1 MQGKFIK
8 RLIIIFAAIFAGV
21 FLYFIFRGP
30 YLSNSAKRII
40 IPVLE
45 NATQERIIIDNAVVN
60 AFPFY
65 IQAKGLKM
73 FDRDG
78 NRLLLVTRARAYID
92 LLGLLTGDIK
102 IRKLTVKEPNLT
114 VDEEELKRIM
124 GSAKAAPGQEEK
136 YKVSLKNI
144 ELSDGKF
151 SFNNAKGLTVSGKGL
166 SFEMSTKKTVTA
178 QMLLDEITLSS
189 PDITEIKGGLDGKFN
204 MEKDRIDIDEIKVK
218 SSRSNLNA
226 KGWIRLA
233 EGLIIK
239 DGSFTGNAEI
249 YEDTVRKFLNLKTEK
264 EGMLSFEGRV
274 DMAAKDGSS
283 LPVFT
288 VDLKTDS
295 RFYLETLMEILKV
308 KDNFTGKVSVKG
320 KIKGTFPELTGD
332 GAGGLEKAM
341 LETLPIDSAEGKLKY
356 ENKKFSLKEFTAR
369 TYGGELRKGDASIS
383 IPEADYS
390 VAADISGI
398 SSPEFFKYIG
408 WEPPFPQGQL
418 GGHFKLTHIR
428 GGNIAVTA
436 NVNYLNTSKTEGDV
450 LNRLQRIKGDLDLK
464 ENVLEISNAVFS
476 TAASNLSLDG
486 ILDFDN
492 NIMWLDLLLESKDA
506 SDLTVPYYSKLSAPV
521 RFAGAA
527 KGPLKD
533 PEISGKLE
541 SVTGSVHGIMFTK
554 ASADLKYRVR
564 SLAVNNL
571 NITHGKSSCAA
582 SGTIEFRGAKGLFSF
597 KDPSYKAKA
606 LVKDID
612 IKPFISA
619 LYKDIPVTGT
629 ASGSLEYEGD
639 SENYIAKGNL
649 VAVESMV
656 YGQQFTRI
664 TVNAAM
670 DPKGIDFNSVTAQN
684 GDSALTAKG
693 TLSFD
698 KKFSL
703 SASSDKMHLYDINMF
718 KDYPVDATFSMDIK
732 GSGAV
737 EKPDM
742 KFSMRIID
750 SMFRG
755 IHTGLGEVTGEM
767 KEKNITAKG
776 VLLNGAVSADARV
789 SLSKNIAWDVDVD
802 VHRGRYDFL
811 LAGFYKNV
819 PKDLAL
825 SLGGNAKINGEGK
838 NYSLSSKFNF
848 FNLTLYGYD
857 FRNSKDVVLNFAD
870 NMLLIKSLSLTG
882 DNGELSAEGDLSP
895 GRQFNVKVK
904 GNLNLAPLKAF
915 SDKLVSLRGQGMLD
929 LVVSGFWEK
938 PEITGDVNINDAIA
952 SLKEYPYKVGPVNGT
967 LFLKRDRATFDS
979 VQAGFGGGTA
989 VMSGVVYVQELSVK
1003 RIYVSS
1009 QLSGINIRPVEK
1021 VSATVD
1027 GRLFYEM
1034 SPKGSTLSGNI
1045 DIIKARYEKNIEWN
1059 KWLIGLKEVS
1069 SEPVNYPA
1077 FLKGLELNVHISGA
1091 DNIVID
1097 NNIAKTPIKISV
1109 NLTGNVTNYG
1119 LIGRI
1124 EANEGVIYF
1133 RSNEFKLLEGSI
1145 VDFVDSNRIVPVFH
1159 IMADTYVGEYYVKLN
1174 LDGTIDKFTLSLF
1187 SDPPLNEME
1196 ILTLLTAGQLRKE
1209 TKGFES
1215 GIAAGEAASILTEGL
1230 QDVVGEKF
1238 KSITGIER
1246 FYVEPYTTATGS
1258 LSPKV
1263 TIGKR
1268 LLEDK
1273 LFVTYSTSIGTTE
1286 ESVIKLEYKLD
1297 KNVSLVGSRDEIGSV
1312 GGDLK
1317 FRFEFK

>member
-1 MQGKFIK
+1 MRGNLVK
-8 RLIIIFAAIFAGV
+8 RLIIVFAVIFAGV

-60 AFPFY
+60 VFPFY

-73 FDRDG
+73 FDKDG
-78 NRLLLVTRARAYID
+78 NRLLRVTRARAYID

-102 IRKLTVKEPNLT
+102 IRKLTIKEPDLT
-114 VDEEELKRIM
+114 VDEKELKRIM
-124 GSAKAAPGQEEK
+124 ESAKVTPGQEQK

-151 SFNNAKGLTVSGKGL
+151 SFKNAKGLTVSGRGL
-166 SFEMSTKKTVTA
+166 SFEMATKKTVTA
-178 QMLLDEITLSS
+178 QILLDEITLNS
-189 PDITEIKGGLDGKFN
+189 PDIAEIKGGLLGKFKI
-204 MEKDRIDIDEIKVK
+204 EKDRIEVAEIKAQ
-218 SSRSNLNA
+218 SSKSNLNA

-233 EGLIIK
+233 PELNIK
-239 DGSFTGNAEI
+239 DGSFTGSAEI
-249 YEDTVRKFLNLKTEK
+249 HEETIRKFLNLKTEK
-264 EGMLSFEGRV
+264 EGMLAFEGKV
-274 DMAAKDGSS
+274 DVAAKDDAVM
-283 LPVFT
+283 PVFT

-295 RFYLETLMEILKV
+295 RFYLETLMEILQV
-308 KDNFTGKVSVKG
+308 KDNITGRVSVKG
-320 KIKGTFPELTGD
+320 KIKGTFPELTGE
-332 GAGGLEKAM
+332 GAGDLEKVM
-341 LETLPIDSAEGKLKY
+341 LETLPIDSAEGEIKY
-356 ENKKFSLKEFTAR
+356 ENKKFSINNFTAR
-369 TYGGELRKGDASIS
+369 AYGGELRKGDASIS
-383 IPEADYS
+383 IPEGDYS

-408 WEPPFPQGQL
+408 WEPPFPRGQI
-418 GGHFKLTHIR
+418 GGHFKLTQVQ
-428 GGNIAVTA
+428 GEDIAVTA
-436 NVNYLNTSKTEGDV
+436 NVNYLNTTKAEGDV
-450 LNRLQRIKGDLDLK
+450 LNRLQSIKGDLDLK

-486 ILDFDN
+486 ILEFDN
-492 NIMWLDLLLESKDA
+492 NTMWLDLLLESRDA
-506 SDLTVPYYSKLSAPV
+506 SDLTAPYYSKLSAPV

-533 PEISGKLE
+533 PEISGRLD
-541 SVTGSVHGIMFTK
+541 SAGGSVHGIAFTK
-554 ASADLKYRVR
+554 ASADLKYRIL

-571 NITHGKSSCAA
+571 NITHGKASCAA
-582 SGTIEFRGAKGLFSF
+582 SGTIEFRGAKELFSF
-597 KDPSYKAKA
+597 KAPSYKAKA
-606 LVKDID
+606 SVKGID

-619 LYKDIPVTGT
+619 LYKDIPVTGS
-629 ASGSLEYEGD
+629 ASGSLEFEGD
-639 SENYIAKGNL
+639 AENYIAKGDL
-649 VAVESMV
+649 VAAESKV
-656 YGQQFTRI
+656 YGQQFTRVA
-664 TVNAAM
+664 VNASL

-684 GDSALTAKG
+684 GDSALSAKG

-732 GSGAV
+732 GSGAI
-737 EKPDM
+737 ENPDM

-755 IHTGLGEVTGEM
+755 VHTGLGEVTGEM
-767 KEKNITAKG
+767 KEKNITVRG
-776 VLLNGAVSADARV
+776 VLLNGTVSADARV
-789 SLSKNIAWDVDVD
+789 SLSKNITWDVDVD

-811 LAGFYKNV
+811 LAGFFKNV

-915 SDKLVSLRGQGMLD
+915 SDKLVSLRGQGALD
-929 LVVSGFWEK
+929 LDISGFWEK

-979 VQAGFGGGTA
+979 VKAGFGGGSA
-989 VMSGVVYVQELSVK
+989 VLSGVVYVQELSVK

-1021 VSATVD
+1021 VSATVN

-1034 SPKGSTLSGNI
+1034 SQKGSTLSGNI

-1069 SEPVNYPA
+1069 GPVNYPS
-1077 FLKGLELNVHISGA
+1077 FLKGLELNVHVSGA

-1124 EANEGVIYF
+1124 EANEGTIYF
-1133 RSNEFKLLEGSI
+1133 RSNEFKLLEGSM

-1174 LDGTIDKFTLSLF
+1174 LDGTVDKFTLSLF

-1215 GIAAGEAASILTEGL
+1215 GIAAGEAAAILTEGL

-1273 LFVTYSTSIGTTE
+1273 LFVTYSSSIGTTE

-1297 KNVSLVGSRDEIGSV
+1297 KGVSLVGSRDEIGSV
-1312 GGDLK
+1312 GGDVK